1 VVRVPIPRGLDAN
14 ELLTAGQ
21 PLVQFLKST
30 VQKETDMTPIV
41 VDKEPPQSPSAVT
54 EGLVNA
60 DDDVAVFRWGD
71 RSYRVKGLLKI
82 MQTDPLKVQLI
93 ASRKDLIHPDTLDL
107 YQANARKSFALGASG
122 DLGVDFNVI
131 KQDLSRLFSAV
142 EQLRTER
149 RQALLKPKVV
159 LTEQQRADALALLR
173 DPNLLTRIVDDFAA
187 GGVVGEE
194 TNKLV
199 AYLGATSRKLQK
211 PLAVLVRSS
220 SSAGKSSLMDAVLAF
235 IPDEEKL
242 VFSAM
247 TGQALYYLEGD
258 MKHKVLAIAEDE
270 GSESAAQPLKLL
282 QSDGKLK
289 RLAPGKDPTGARIV
303 TQTYEVEGPV
313 ALLSTTTAIEVDDEL
328 LNRCIE
334 LTVDESREQTRRI
347 HEAQRNLETL
357 EGKQRFHHQRAVVVE
372 LHQNAQRLLACVDV
386 INPFAKE
393 LTFTDQKI
401 RSRRDHAK
409 LLALIRVIA
418 LLHQHQRV
426 TKFYDDGKP
435 YIEATRDDVAVAQRL
450 ADEVLSSLDELP
462 PKTRELFVKI
472 EAMAA
477 AKQKERGN
485 DDDVRFTMKDVC
497 ESLQLTDTAARRHL
511 DRLARAELIETTQRT
526 GHTQRAWY
534 RVVTAPNAFALKQT
548 SHTSNPI
555 PTALTQGG
563 VGGFSVP
570 NVSKDH
576 EKVKTSH
583 SKPARAVPGKKPA
596 AAVPAPFALVKP
608 PATASPAPALPI
620 NVAGGLSVPEDAK
633 DRELPTTSSAQA
645 KSAEPASTKGRER
658 PAVIARRR
666 K

>member
-1 VVRVPIPRGLDAN
+1 LGERR
-14 ELLTAGQ
+14 
-21 PLVQFLKST
+21 
-30 VQKETDMTPIV
+30 
-41 VDKEPPQSPSAVT
+41 
-54 EGLVNA
+54 
-60 DDDVAVFRWGD
+60 
-71 RSYRVKGLLKI
+71 YRVKGLLKI
-82 MQTDPLKVQLI
+82 MQTDALKVQVI

-107 YQANARKSFALGASG
+107 FVAKARLSFALGAAG
-122 DLGVDFNVI
+122 DLHVDVEVI
-131 KQDLSRLFSAV
+131 KQDLSRLFTAV
-142 EQLRTER
+142 DKLRADR
-149 RQALLKPKVV
+149 RQALLKPKVE
-159 LTEQQRADALALLR
+159 LTEQQRADAMALLR
-173 DPNLLTRIVDDFAA
+173 DPNLLTRVVDDLAA

-235 IPDEEKL
+235 IPEEEKL

-258 MKHKVLAIAEDE
+258 MKHKVLAIAEEE
-270 GSESAAQPLKLL
+270 GTASAAQPLKLL

-347 HEAQRNLETL
+347 HEAQRAFETL

-386 INPFAKE
+386 VNPFAKE
-393 LTFTDQKI
+393 LTFSDEKT

-426 TKFYDDGKP
+426 MKTYDNGKP
-435 YIEATRDDVAVAQRL
+435 YIEATREDVAVAERL
-450 ADEVLSSLDELP
+450 AREVLSSLDELP

-472 EAMAA
+472 ETMVA
-477 AKQKERGN
+477 AKQKDRGN
-485 DDDVRFTMKDVC
+485 NDDVRFTLKDVC
-497 ESLQLTDTAARRHL
+497 EALHLSDTIVSKH
-511 DRLARAELIETTQRT
+511 LARILKAELIEVSART
-526 GHTQRAWY
+526 GHSQRAWY
-534 RVVTAPNAFALKQT
+534 RVVTAPNAFAVGKPPAAST
-548 SHTSNPI
+548 PI
-555 PTALTQGG
+555 PAPFQPRGA
-563 VGGFSVP
+563 GGFSVP
-570 NVSKDH
+570 NGSKDQ
-576 EKVKTSH
+576 EKAKTTSP
-583 SKPARAVPGKKPA
+583 KAKG
-596 AAVPAPFALVKP
+596 AVPAQR
-608 PATASPAPALPI
+608 PAPAAVHIPLASPKPPPAAQPSALAPI
-620 NVAGGLSVPEDAK
+620 VVGGLSGPEAAK
-633 DRELPTTSSAQA
+633 DRDQPIAASAQA
-645 KSAEPASTKGRER
+645 KSAGPASTKRRER
-658 PAVIARRR
+658 PVVTPRRR
-666 K
+666 E